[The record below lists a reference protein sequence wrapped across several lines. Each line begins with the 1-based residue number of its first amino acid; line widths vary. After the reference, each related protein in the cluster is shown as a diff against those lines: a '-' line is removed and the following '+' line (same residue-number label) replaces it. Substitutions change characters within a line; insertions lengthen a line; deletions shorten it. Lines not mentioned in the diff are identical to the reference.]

1 MDGKAS
7 VTQAER
13 LIGNI
18 RKNACSA
25 SGCWQSLDKIG
36 HKEGAAKIPF

>member
-13 LIGNI
+13 LIGNL

-25 SGCWQSLDKIG
+25 SGCG